1 MSVFVCVSVR
11 EDISGTT
18 LVIFTKFLCMLPKAV
33 ARSSSDRV
41 TKSLGEGAIFGVFF
55 PIDDALYKIAFETH
69 TETAE
74 SIEMPLG

>member
-1 MSVFVCVSVR
+1 
-11 EDISGTT
+11 
-18 LVIFTKFLCMLPKAV
+18 VIFTKFLCMLPKAV